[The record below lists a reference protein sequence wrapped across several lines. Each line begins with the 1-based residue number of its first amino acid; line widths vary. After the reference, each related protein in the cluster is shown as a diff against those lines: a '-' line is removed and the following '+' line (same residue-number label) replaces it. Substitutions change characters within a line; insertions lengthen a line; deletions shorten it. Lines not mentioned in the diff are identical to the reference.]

1 MTQDAEKNKGFAVL
15 AYLSWLLLIPLFCA
29 KDSHFARFH
38 VGQGI
43 TLAIFWACW
52 WVIEIIVGAAT
63 AWIPFAGAVIGA
75 LVALPNIFFIVFA
88 IIGIINAVN
97 GEEKP
102 LPLFGKI
109 TIIKV

>member
-63 AWIPFAGAVIGA
+63 GWIPFVGAVIGA

>member
-29 KDSHFARFH
+29 KDSHFARYH

-63 AWIPFAGAVIGA
+63 GWIPFVGAVIGA

>member
-29 KDSHFARFH
+29 KDSHFARYH

-63 AWIPFAGAVIGA
+63 GWIPFVGAVIGA
-75 LVALPNIFFIVFA
+75 LVALPNIFFVVFA

>member
-1 MTQDAEKNKGFAVL
+1 MNQDAEKNKGFAVL

-29 KDSHFARFH
+29 KDSRFAKFH

-43 TLAIFWACW
+43 TLAIFWTAW
-52 WVIEIIVGAAT
+52 WVIEAIIGFAFGWIWIVGQIIVVLAS
-63 AWIPFAGAVIGA
+63 
-75 LVALPNIFFIVFA
+75 LPNLFFAVFA

-109 TIIKV
+109 QIIKL

>member
-63 AWIPFAGAVIGA
+63 GWIPFAGAVIGA

>member
-1 MTQDAEKNKGFAVL
+1 MNEDVQKNKGMAIL

-29 KDSHFARFH
+29 KESRFARFH

-63 AWIPFAGAVIGA
+63 GWIPFVGAVIGA
-75 LVALPNIFFIVFA
+75 LAALPNIFFLVFA
-88 IIGIINAVN
+88 IIGIINAAN

-102 LPLFGKI
+102 LPIFGKI
-109 TIIKV
+109 TIIKI

>member
-1 MTQDAEKNKGFAVL
+1 MNEDVQKNKGMAIL

-29 KDSHFARFH
+29 KDSRFARFH

-52 WVIEIIVGAAT
+52 WVVEIIVGAAT
-63 AWIPFAGAVIGA
+63 GWILFVGPVIGA
-75 LVALPNIFFIVFA
+75 LAALPNIFFLVFA
-88 IIGIINAVN
+88 IIGIINAAN

-102 LPLFGKI
+102 LPIFGKI
-109 TIIKV
+109 TIIKI